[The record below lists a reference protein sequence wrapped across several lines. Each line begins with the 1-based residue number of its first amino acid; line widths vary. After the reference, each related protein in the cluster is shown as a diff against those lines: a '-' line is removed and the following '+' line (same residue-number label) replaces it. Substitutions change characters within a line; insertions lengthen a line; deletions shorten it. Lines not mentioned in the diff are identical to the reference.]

1 MTGANSLKPYL
12 KMRLYENAGPEPEI
26 PTDSSEIKC
35 IRMMNR
41 FEMLSDSAFW
51 LRDDT

>member
-12 KMRLYENAGPEPEI
+12 KMRLYEKAGPEPEI

-35 IRMMNR
+35 ILMMNW
-41 FEMLSDSAFW
+41 FEMLPDSAFW
-51 LRDDT
+51 LDDDT